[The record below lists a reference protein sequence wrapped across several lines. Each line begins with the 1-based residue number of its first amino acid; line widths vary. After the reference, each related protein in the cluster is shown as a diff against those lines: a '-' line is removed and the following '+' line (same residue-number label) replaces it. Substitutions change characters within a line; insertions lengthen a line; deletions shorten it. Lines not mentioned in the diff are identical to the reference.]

1 MTSPASFVQPPPI
14 ATYLVNLF
22 APAEETESIPGDLLE
37 EYSQLA
43 SQSGVAFARS
53 WYWRQTR
60 TTIAHLIV
68 AQLQNAPWSTSAV
81 VAGGFFLWQMTSR
94 LPERAIFA
102 VLERYSVFDH
112 HFSAYAFFASTGIS
126 LGRIVA
132 SVLVG
137 CVVGW
142 AAKGK
147 EMAATMMLSLV
158 LGVLCA
164 VSVLLLVVWGRLT
177 FLDTLPWQFAEWAAI
192 VVGGAIVR
200 TCRSTA
206 TTRSSGG

>member
-1 MTSPASFVQPPPI
+1 MTSPASFVQPPHI

-22 APAEETESIPGDLLE
+22 TPAEETESIPGDLLE

-43 SQSGVAFARS
+43 SQSEVAFARS

-68 AQLQNAPWSTSAV
+68 AQLQNAPWSTAAL
-81 VAGGFFLWQMTSR
+81 VAGGFFLWRMTST

-132 SVLVG
+132 AVLVG

-158 LGVLCA
+158 GSLCA
-164 VSVLLLVVWGRLT
+164 VSVLLLVAWGRLT
-177 FLDTLPWQFAEWAAI
+177 FLHTLPWQFAEWAAI

-206 TTRSSGG
+206 TNRSSGA